1 MYWFDLIYML
11 RALMCEERGYK
22 VRLSKILPLSCSPK
36 HNLIIGAAPARPNN
50 KTTCDL
56 LAAR

>member
-1 MYWFDLIYML
+1 
-11 RALMCEERGYK
+11 MCEELGYK

-36 HNLIIGAAPARPNN
+36 HNLIIGAAPARANS
-50 KTTCDL
+50 KITSGL